1 MNKDIVF
8 TVEEKSYT
16 IPADFAKQSS
26 FMVNSCP
33 RAYPVI
39 WGEKKP
45 QESVIK
51 VFNENPQNILIIDKN
66 VFELYFKNAHLDE
79 KRIYQVEA
87 VEANKTMETVLDLVS
102 FLENKGFTKGEKLIA
117 VGGGIVEDIAAFAG
131 ACYKRGI
138 YWEFFPTT
146 LLSMCDSCIGGKTG
160 INYNNVK
167 NQMALFSAPR
177 KVTIN
182 TAFLKTLHEKE
193 IKSGLGEI
201 LKLLVTGG
209 NELVKMYE
217 SLVKNGEICQFDD
230 FRPLIL
236 GALWVKKAIIEDDE
250 FELNIRKS
258 LNYGHTIGHA
268 IEVLTHY
275 EIPHGQAV
283 ALGMIVVDKLSS
295 NRGLLPESE
304 RLSIKKAAKELLE
317 PSMTAM
323 INTDGLLDLI
333 HKDKKT
339 IGNTT
344 TFVIIDTAGKT
355 RFIKLELNAQTLNE
369 LNEIINKEIKAS

>member
-1 MNKDIVF
+1 MTKEITFSVEDKVYHIPANFADLSSF
-8 TVEEKSYT
+8 TV
-16 IPADFAKQSS
+16 Q
-26 FMVNSCP
+26 SCP
-33 RAYPVI
+33 RPYPVI
-39 WGEKKP
+39 WDEGHPTDGISE
-45 QESVIK
+45 
-51 VFNENPQNILIIDKN
+51 VFNENPRNILIIDNN
-66 VFELYFKNAHLDE
+66 VYELYFKNCGLDE
-79 KRIYQVEA
+79 KRIYKVEA
-87 VEANKTMETVLDLVS
+87 IEANKNMETVLDLVS
-102 FLENKGFTKGEKLIA
+102 FLEAQGFTKGEKLIA

-131 ACYKRGI
+131 ASYKRGI
-138 YWEFFPTT
+138 YWEFHPTT

-177 KVTIN
+177 KVVIN
-182 TAFLKTLHEKE
+182 TQFLKTLHQRE

-209 NELVKMYE
+209 QELLNMYDNLVKDGDIE
-217 SLVKNGEICQFDD
+217 KFEN

-283 ALGMIVVDKLSS
+283 ALGMIVVDKLSA
-295 NRGLLPESE
+295 NRGFLKEES
-304 RLSIKKAAKELLE
+304 RLMIKKPAKQLLTPE
-317 PSMTAM
+317 MTAM
-323 INTDGLLDLI
+323 INTEGLTELI
-333 HKDKKT
+333 RKDKKT
-339 IGNTT
+339 LGNVTN
-344 TFVIIDTAGKT
+344 FVIIESPGVTKFLKLALT
-355 RFIKLELNAQTLNE
+355 PETIKELNHIIETE
-369 LNEIINKEIKAS
+369 LK

>member
-1 MNKDIVF
+1 MTKEITF
-8 TVEEKSYT
+8 SVEDRVYT
-16 IPADFAKQSS
+16 IPANFAELSS
-26 FMVNSCP
+26 FTVQSCP
-33 RAYPVI
+33 RPYPVV
-39 WGEKKP
+39 WDEGKP
-45 QESVIK
+45 QNKLIEI
-51 VFNENPQNILIIDKN
+51 FNENPKNILIIDKN
-66 VFELYFKNAHLDE
+66 VFNLYFKDSGLDE
-79 KRIYQVEA
+79 QRIYKVEA
-87 VEANKTMETVLDLVS
+87 VEANKNMETVLDFVS
-102 FLENKGFTKGEKLIA
+102 FLEKQGFTKGEKLLA
-117 VGGGIVEDIAAFAG
+117 AGGGIVEDIAAFAG
-131 ACYKRGI
+131 ASYKRGI
-138 YWEFFPTT
+138 HWEFFPTT

-177 KVTIN
+177 RVIIN
-182 TAFLKTLHEKE
+182 TEFLKTLHPRE

-209 NELVKMYE
+209 EKLVAMYE
-217 SLVKNGEICQFDD
+217 NLVKNGEVSDFNN

-295 NRGLLPESE
+295 NRGLLKEESRR
-304 RLSIKKAAKELLE
+304 RLLKPAKELLN
-317 PSMTAM
+317 PQMTAL

-339 IGNTT
+339 LGNVTN
-344 TFVIIDTAGKT
+344 FVIIEAPGITK
-355 RFIKLELNAQTLNE
+355 FLKLELNRETLSE
-369 LNEIINKEIKAS
+369 LNNIIDTEIK